1 VVYRWAGGGGNVW
14 VSVFLVMVSLVLQ
27 LVWVVWGWDTLS
39 GRLKGRVNEMV
50 FLHFIELIE
59 LLGPLVFV
67 VFYEYRDF
75 FRENTRD
82 ELWFMVLPLLYLGL

>member
-1 VVYRWAGGGGNVW
+1 
-14 VSVFLVMVSLVLQ
+14 
-27 LVWVVWGWDTLS
+27 
-39 GRLKGRVNEMV
+39 
-50 FLHFIELIE
+50 
-59 LLGPLVFV
+59 LVFV